1 MNYNPKVV
9 SFSRSAAYVHHRA
22 LKNKRDN
29 HPVDALELMRRAVEE
44 SRGNREYLLDLAEMY
59 CEMGCHEQSN
69 RILLDLLSQGDAPA
83 ECYYGLALNQFG
95 RNEMEAAR
103 QALLIYQKKTQTGE
117 YLEEAGGLRAE
128 MDYYDSLKRP
138 LNRKR
143 GRAQH
148 IAERACDALKQD
160 DSEKARR
167 LFERSLAM
175 HPHQPDMRALYAMNL
190 HLLGAREQALDQA
203 RRSAEDPSAGMRAL
217 CVSAQVFYQCG
228 LSAEARALMDRAI
241 ARKPTGAELRLLIY
255 GLGEMNLHAEAAEAV
270 KRALWETP
278 HDKTLLHMRAAAL
291 YKSGCEAKIAQGFWL
306 RILRIDPQDSIAR
319 FYHDAATAG
328 KLFENA
334 PGYLYQVPAAEY
346 RRRLTLL
353 ADCLSEGL
361 EEARSRWTNDDDFR
375 RLVLWA
381 LATGDESS
389 GRAAAMVIA
398 SAEDESARS
407 ALRSMIFSSDVSPE
421 VKMHA
426 LLFLR
431 LQGQDVQKILPRD
444 MDVQCG
450 VLPQPELIL
459 KDMPACERQLVR
471 FAGDILEAGMGV
483 RAHAMLA
490 VLWQTYRQ
498 GCDQYNDPL
507 LSTQEAAAA
516 LAWNYLLSQNM
527 KADLAQLA
535 AWFGCRQRR
544 MIFYARR
551 MAAVLETNGGFPED
565 EDH

>member
-83 ECYYGLALNQFG
+83 ECYYGLALNQFS

-138 LNRKR
+138 LNRKN
-143 GRAQH
+143 GRAMH

-160 DSEKARR
+160 DIEKARR
-167 LFERSLAM
+167 LFERSLSM
-175 HPHQPDMRALYAMNL
+175 NPNQPDMRALYAMSLRLVGEDQNAL
-190 HLLGAREQALDQA
+190 EQARISVQ
-203 RRSAEDPSAGMRAL
+203 DPSAGIRAL
-217 CVSAQVFYQCG
+217 CVAAQVFDQCG
-228 LSAEARALMDRAI
+228 LNAEARALVDRAI
-241 ARKPTGAELRLLIY
+241 DRKPTGAELRLLIY
-255 GLGEMNLHAEAAEAV
+255 ALGEMKLHAEAAEAA
-270 KRALWETP
+270 KRALWEAP
-278 HDKTLLHMRAAAL
+278 HDKTLLHVRAAAL
-291 YKSGCEAKIAQGFWL
+291 HLSGCEDRVVCGFWL

-319 FYHDAATAG
+319 FYHDAAAEG
-328 KLFENA
+328 RLCENV
-334 PGYLYQVPAAEY
+334 PGYIYQVPAAEY

-353 ADCLSEGL
+353 ADCLSLGL
-361 EEARSRWTNDDDFR
+361 EEARNRWTHDDDFR

-381 LATGDESS
+381 LDLGDESS

-398 SAEDESARS
+398 AAEDEHACS
-407 ALRSMIFSSDVSPE
+407 ALRSMIFSSDVLPE

-426 LLFLR
+426 LLFMR
-431 LQGQDVQKILPRD
+431 LQGRDVQQILPRE

-450 VLPQPELIL
+450 VLPQPDLIL

-498 GCDQYNDPL
+498 GCDQDNDPL

-527 KADLAQLA
+527 KADISRLAE
-535 AWFGCRQRR
+535 WFGCRKRR

-551 MAAVLETNGGFPED
+551 MAAVLETNGGFPDD